1 MRQAVRFLER
11 TRLLI
16 RRGRTPLT
24 LLADLSLHSIAILR
38 TRSTVSYF
46 RHYDTQRY
54 LIEEPNR
61 LARRV
66 SNNDAAELVL
76 EEKLTN

>member
-1 MRQAVRFLER
+1 MER

-24 LLADLSLHSIAILR
+24 FLADLSQNCIGIPSTH
-38 TRSTVSYF
+38 STVSYF
-46 RHYDTQRY
+46 HHYDTQRY
-54 LIEEPNR
+54 LIEERNGW
-61 LARRV
+61 ARRV